1 MSLSREFK
9 STVME
14 LCKDPEYRRH
24 LLVEVLNAYLA
35 GDVVTGNIRLR
46 DYLNGTQAF
55 QAVAEEMHMQESS
68 IRRMLSEKGNATLR
82 NFFTLFRICQ
92 QREGIHCVE
101 ELVVSA

>member
-9 STVME
+9 DTVME

-35 GDVVTGNIRLR
+35 GNIVEGNIRLR

-55 QAVAEEMHMQESS
+55 QEVAKEMHMQESS
-68 IRRMLSEKGNATLR
+68 IRRMLSEKGNATLK

-92 QREGIHCVE
+92 QREGVHGIEGLLTC
-101 ELVVSA
+101 S